1 MYCSILD
8 SRAWQ
13 FWVSMINSTLH
24 FNNRWLYQS
33 ITFDPEVWPWPLVI
47 KYLSCNDQNVKVS
60 EGWANA
66 AFLQLIITLSED
78 LRQYWFYSSLQT
90 LLSFQKQNFIAIGS
104 YFSPADKHLD
114 VKKTSFKKLSKFLK
128 EMEKAGYVKVKELS
142 KGVESIT
149 EMKKDHPEWVIKE
162 YNFVKM
168 ALNSLQYSFSNK
180 FSERSHLYMMNLKT
194 YW

>member
-1 MYCSILD
+1 MSKCSFSSINHDSVRRFKAILILFQFANSLVFSKTKFYCHV
-8 SRAWQ
+8 
-13 FWVSMINSTLH
+13 FV
-24 FNNRWLYQS
+24 
-33 ITFDPEVWPWPLVI
+33 
-47 KYLSCNDQNVKVS
+47 
-60 EGWANA
+60 
-66 AFLQLIITLSED
+66 
-78 LRQYWFYSSLQT
+78 
-90 LLSFQKQNFIAIGS
+90 S

-114 VKKTSFKKLSKFLK
+114 VKKTSYKKLSKFLK
-128 EMEKAGYVKVKELS
+128 EMEKAGYIKVKELS

-180 FSERSHLYMMNLKT
+180 FIERRSHLYIMNLKT

>member
-1 MYCSILD
+1 M
-8 SRAWQ
+8 
-13 FWVSMINSTLH
+13 TLSV
-24 FNNRWLYQS
+24 NNL
-33 ITFDPEVWPWPLVI
+33 WPWPLVI

-66 AFLQLIITLSED
+66 AFLQLIMTLSED

-90 LLSFQKQNFIAIGS
+90 LLSFQKQNFIAIVS

-180 FSERSHLYMMNLKT
+180 FIERRSHLYMMNLKT

>member
-1 MYCSILD
+1 M
-8 SRAWQ
+8 
-13 FWVSMINSTLH
+13 
-24 FNNRWLYQS
+24 
-33 ITFDPEVWPWPLVI
+33 
-47 KYLSCNDQNVKVS
+47 
-60 EGWANA
+60 
-66 AFLQLIITLSED
+66 TLSED

-90 LLSFQKQNFIAIGS
+90 LLFFQKQNFIAVLFVF

-128 EMEKAGYVKVKELS
+128 EMEKAGYIKVKELS

-168 ALNSLQYSFSNK
+168 ALNSLQYSFISNK
-180 FSERSHLYMMNLKT
+180 FSEKRSHLYMMNMKT
-194 YW
+194 HW